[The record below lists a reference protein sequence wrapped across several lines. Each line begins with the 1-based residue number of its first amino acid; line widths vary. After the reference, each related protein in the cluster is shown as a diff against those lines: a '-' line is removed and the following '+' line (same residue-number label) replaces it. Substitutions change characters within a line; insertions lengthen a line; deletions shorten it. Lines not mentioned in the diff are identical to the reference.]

1 MKHEDSKMKHENNQI
16 RVLILGEY
24 FPPNPNTAASR
35 LHSFFHFLP
44 EYGIT
49 PVVFCRKESI
59 KFESP
64 IQQNGNSEVHYVQV
78 SPDFYERNIPR
89 LKNKMLKNILV
100 AISLMFENSRFKRKH
115 DQYKTAITKYL
126 LNHPV
131 DLILASGT
139 PFLMFSV
146 ASEIN
151 QEFKIPWIA
160 DYRDDWSTNRVFNTN
175 RLALWLRWFDSRR
188 EKKFTKNASCFTT
201 VSNILRQRI
210 EKSIGKKGYLVE
222 NGFWEYP
229 NTQGVVAEKSLRIL
243 YAGSIYNSQDLNFLN
258 QTFQLLKAQ
267 NIQHVEFVF
276 LGSQAEFLKPL
287 DQSYIK
293 IIPRV
298 TRNEAWEYILNA
310 DILLYI
316 SFKSCNEV
324 LKGVPASKLYDYIY
338 SRKPILVQESD
349 RDIVE
354 EKLSQS
360 GQGLFC
366 ETPEKMFEYILN
378 YKKQKETQGFITPI
392 DVPATFLA
400 QNSRKHQAYLLSEVI
415 KKHLQ

>member
-1 MKHEDSKMKHENNQI
+1 LKHEDSKMKHENNQI

-59 KFESP
+59 KFKSP
-64 IQQNGNSEVHYVQV
+64 IQQTGNSEVHYVQV
-78 SPDFYERNIPR
+78 TPDFYERNIPR
-89 LKNKMLKNILV
+89 LKNKILKNILV
-100 AISLMFENSRFKRKH
+100 AISLVFENSRFKRKH
-115 DQYKTAITKYL
+115 DQYKTAITNYL
-126 LNHPV
+126 LNHSV

-229 NTQGVVAEKSLRIL
+229 EIQIVSGKPLSIL

-258 QTFQLLKAQ
+258 QTIQLLKAQ
-267 NIQHVEFVF
+267 NIRQVEFIF
-276 LGSQAEFLKPL
+276 LGSQPDLL
-287 DQSYIK
+287 VYMDQTYVK
-293 IIPRV
+293 ILPRV
-298 TRNEAWEYILNA
+298 TREKAWAFISNA

-316 SFKSCNEV
+316 SFKSGNEI
-324 LKGVPASKLYDYIY
+324 LKGVPASKLYDYIS

-349 RDIVE
+349 QDIVE

-366 ETPEKMFEYILN
+366 ESPEKMFEYILS
-378 YKKQKETQGFITPI
+378 YKRQKETQGYITPI
-392 DVPATFLA
+392 DIPATFLA
-400 QNSRKHQAYLLSEVI
+400 QNSRKYQAYLLSEVI